1 MTPEVTL
8 FVGEFLSEYF
18 RESVVL
24 SILAGVV
31 LLRFR
36 RYRAV
41 AGAGAAAAGSAATVA
56 VAVVVTLIGIV
67 ALGYWEPPV
76 GEILADGSAAAR
88 GIYEFVLQPIVDVG
102 TKALRA
108 GTS

>member
-1 MTPEVTL
+1 MPL
-8 FVGEFLSEYF
+8 FIGEFLSEYF

-24 SILAGVV
+24 AILAGVV

-56 VAVVVTLIGIV
+56 VAVVVTLIAIV

-76 GEILADGSAAAR
+76 EEIIADGSAAAR
-88 GIYEFVLQPIVDVG
+88 GVYEFILQPIVDIG
-102 TKALRA
+102 AKALRT